1 MLDINYIRA
10 NRQKVEDAIK
20 NKGYEIDLAEILD
33 LDDERKSLS
42 QKIDNLRQERNQVS
56 AKMKTKLLK
65 LLANRAI
72 LTSRQRTTMRLAKS
86 AAGLIK
92 SAPLKLPALALPI

>member
-33 LDDERKSLS
+33 LDDEEAEAMMAEEGIEITEGDEDDGTVDLG
-42 QKIDNLRQERNQVS
+42 EEF
-56 AKMKTKLLK
+56 
-65 LLANRAI
+65 
-72 LTSRQRTTMRLAKS
+72 
-86 AAGLIK
+86 
-92 SAPLKLPALALPI
+92 